1 LGKVDSNCGSSRRDV
16 LQGITVATLS
26 ATGISASRAAGQSAS
41 QKIDLDHWWTQDYRI
56 VQTNLREIDAKESPR
71 EIARAIKE
79 FGGNAIVSNI
89 GGIVAFY
96 PTALEFHRKSP
107 YLNGD
112 FVRDMID
119 ASHDADLAYFGRFDT
134 TKAWKNAYDAHPDW
148 FIVDRTGLPRE
159 YDGTY
164 AACPNGRWAKD
175 YSQQIIEEA
184 LQRYRPDGIFFNGAG
199 FGQVD
204 YSNVNHGICV
214 CPNCKRVFRE
224 MFNRDLP
231 KVDGF
236 SDPAWKDYL
245 AFQERVVAAQME
257 KGRENIHRLVPGV
270 PIFAFEG
277 AEVVGR
283 GELQRRVYRPAPEWS
298 YQGGEQARMAF
309 AVSPG
314 KPFSSTSTAH
324 MDYPW
329 RQVTET
335 AACHELRFAQQ
346 LGAGAHLDLYL
357 MGSLADQDDQSYLPP
372 ISRLFK
378 WRAAN
383 GAHYSGMTQA
393 ARVGIYTSRVTER
406 LGGMTPYRA
415 YQTGAARGAYMAL
428 VDSRIPFQFISDER
442 VADGTTKLSDSFDA
456 VVMPNVMMVSPAE
469 ATALD
474 DFVRAGGLIIAT
486 GITGGYTPNGEA
498 ASPVLM
504 ESFPL
509 RDYSAPS
516 NAHGWS
522 LDPKKSQLE
531 VIGRVPIDAF
541 YFGGALKSGVSN
553 ILPFAPDQR
562 FGPPELCYAIP
573 GVGARDVPGIA
584 LLSYGKGHV
593 VHIPWLPDWQ
603 YYRDGMP
610 VHQQIYSALISK
622 YSAPQNVALNGVGPV
637 ELMHLQRGRG
647 GARLLHVVNFAGQR
661 NGLYGAAPELHGIS
675 VGVRGISAK
684 FAHALVS
691 GRLITGRHAPNQGEM
706 TWFDLPPIGAFE
718 AILID
723 R

>member
-1 LGKVDSNCGSSRRDV
+1 MT
-16 LQGITVATLS
+16 IATLS

-41 QKIDLDHWWTQDYRI
+41 EKIDLDRWWTQDYRI
-56 VQTNLREIDAKESPR
+56 VQTNLREIDAKENPR
-71 EIARAIKE
+71 EIAKAIKE

-96 PTALEFHRKSP
+96 PTALELHRKSP

-112 FVRDMID
+112 FVKDMID
-119 ASHDADLAYFGRFDT
+119 ASHEAGLAYFGRFDT

-148 FIVDRTGLPRE
+148 FIVNRTGLPRE

-164 AACPNGRWAKD
+164 AACPNGGWAKD

-214 CPNCKRVFRE
+214 CSNCQRVFRE
-224 MFNRDLP
+224 MFNRELP

-236 SDPAWKDYL
+236 FDPTWKDYL
-245 AFQERVVAAQME
+245 EFQERVVAAQTE
-257 KGRENIHRLVPGV
+257 KGRENIHRLAPGV
-270 PIFAFEG
+270 PIFAHDDV
-277 AEVVGR
+277 EVVGR
-283 GELQRRVYRPAPEWS
+283 GELQRRVDRPAPEWA

-346 LGAGAHLDLYL
+346 LGVGAHLDLYL

-372 ISRLFK
+372 ISKLFK
-378 WRAAN
+378 WRAAH
-383 GAHYSGMTQA
+383 GAHYSGMVQA

-428 VDSRIPFQFISDER
+428 VDSRVPFQFISDER
-442 VADGTTKLSDSFDA
+442 VADGTTKLSDSFDV

-474 DFVRAGGLIIAT
+474 NFVRAGGLIIAT

-498 ASPVLM
+498 AGSVLM

-509 RDYSAPS
+509 RSYSAPS
-516 NAHGWS
+516 KAHGWS
-522 LDPKKSQLE
+522 LDPKKGQLE
-531 VIGRVPIDAF
+531 VVGRVPVDAF
-541 YFGGALKSGVSN
+541 YFGGAVKSGVSN
-553 ILPFAPDQR
+553 LLPFAPDQR

-573 GVGARDVPGIA
+573 GVAARDVPGIA
-584 LLSYGKGHV
+584 VLPYDKGNV

-610 VHQQIYSALISK
+610 VHQQLYSALISK
-622 YSAPQNVALNGVGPV
+622 YSPPQRVALNGIGPV
-637 ELMHLQRGRG
+637 ELMHLQKGSG
-647 GARLLHVVNFAGQR
+647 GPHLVHVVNFAGQR
-661 NGLYGAAPELHGIS
+661 NGLYGTAPELHGIS
-675 VGVRGISAK
+675 VGIRGTSAK
-684 FAHALVS
+684 SARALVS
-691 GRLITGRHAPNQGEM
+691 GRLIMGRHAPNHGEM
-706 TWFDLPPIGAFE
+706 TWFDVPPIGAFE